1 MQVHGA
7 DRLSLLEQMKWL
19 DYKSDVLR
27 YQLPHKYTP
36 ALTIP
41 RVLPHTLVVR
51 PQHRSFSQLQ
61 KEGVFD
67 MHTCIAGRE
76 GVHLLHSLEASLVP
90 TEQLPSADQLIPHIN
105 GMRAAVIQT
114 HQVNV
119 PATAEMREA
128 VAGVECG
135 VMSPMNEGLLD
146 EIKRQIQH
154 TDYHMDNILMV
165 IRITINE
172 RRLTTKPTIVG
183 PMFGNVMIEPVAL
196 TGIMSKL
203 VDVGRHKY
211 KYTPTEWTTDTFIC
225 VKRRTPSANA
235 LCFLFDRTDWK
246 GPDRTPCNST
256 PPACRSAGEGRP
268 AGADAGCCIGA
279 AGDDRIT

>member
-1 MQVHGA
+1 
-7 DRLSLLEQMKWL
+7 MKWL
-19 DYKSDVLR
+19 DYKSDVMQ
-27 YQLPHKYTP
+27 YQLPHKYPP

-41 RVLPHTLVVR
+41 RVLPRTLVVR
-51 PQHRSFSQLQ
+51 PRHRSFSQLQ

-114 HQVNV
+114 HQDNV
-119 PATAEMREA
+119 PATAEIREA

-146 EIKRQIQH
+146 EIKRRIQH

-165 IRITINE
+165 IRITIDE
-172 RRLTTKPTIVG
+172 RRLANKPTIVG

-203 VDVGRHKY
+203 VDIGRHKY
-211 KYTPTEWTTDTFIC
+211 KYTSTEWTTDTFIC
-225 VKRRTPSANA
+225 VKRRASPLRLVFA
-235 LCFLFDRTDWK
+235 LLLFRQNGVEGAD
-246 GPDRTPCNST
+246 PCNST
-256 PPACRSAGEGRP
+256 PPVCCSVGEGRP

-279 AGDDRIT
+279 AGDDRIS